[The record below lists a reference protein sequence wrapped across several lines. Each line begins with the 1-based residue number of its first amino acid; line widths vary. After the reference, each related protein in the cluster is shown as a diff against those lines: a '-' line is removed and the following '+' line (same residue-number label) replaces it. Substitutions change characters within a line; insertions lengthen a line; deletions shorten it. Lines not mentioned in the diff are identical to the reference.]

1 MAKTVHSIYSE
12 HFRQAFVTTGD
23 GREIRLSLAN
33 CAKARKDFQAY
44 NQPPS
49 MHSLFRIGFSEA
61 GETLQSPVVGQT
73 MGNLKGKRQTVL
85 IKNIILKN

>member
-1 MAKTVHSIYSE
+1 MAKTVHSVYSE
-12 HFRQAFVTTGD
+12 CFRQACGTTGD

-33 CAKARKDFQAY
+33 CAKARKKFQKH

-61 GETLQSPVVGQT
+61 GETLTAVTSGQS
-73 MGNLKGKRQTVL
+73 NHGKSEGKKAACANQ
-85 IKNIILKN
+85 K